1 MHQHKAVAQLIL
13 ILSILN
19 FVLAAPAVR
28 EIHEA
33 RDDVIVPVFAQDVEG
48 VSDKLGNTLGG
59 KLAYES
65 RDGELLPGF
74 VSPPSTLPSE
84 SPPPTPTPKP
94 GPPRTSTRPK
104 IMTPEKIRA
113 TKIVTGVGLLTA
125 SLLGLLDIQLV
136 YQDDHPKSAS

>member
-1 MHQHKAVAQLIL
+1 MHQPKTVAQLIL
-13 ILSILN
+13 ILSIVN
-19 FVLAAPAVR
+19 FVLAAPAAR

-33 RDDVIVPVFAQDVEG
+33 RDGVIVPVFAQDVEG

-74 VSPPSTLPSE
+74 ESPPSTPPSE

-94 GPPRTSTRPK
+94 APSARPK

-113 TKIVTGVGLLTA
+113 TKIITGVGLLTA
-125 SLLGLLDIQLV
+125 SLLGLLDIQIS